1 MPLWH
6 RPAVVWPAAGSAVAH
21 LHQARRHRGSAGGFP
36 GGKPLAGPSAG
47 SARAGTMPVWT
58 GPAVSGSGQAAVAA
72 PASLRV
78 SMASRAVTAA
88 AGVKGLVFSVARA
101 DGAAGAAAVHVSV
114 SYRGFAA
121 AYGGYYASR
130 LRLVELPACALTTPR
145 APGCLR
151 QTPLAS
157 ANDVQAAE
165 LGANVTLS
173 APAAP
178 AGAAGNAQSGSAVS
192 ADAPSVV
199 LAAAASTSGSGG
211 DFTATPL
218 SEAGTWQAGGSADSF
233 AYSYPIS
240 VPPVPGGLAP
250 TWRWL
255 RLAVG
260 GRAHVLDEQPGV
272 LDR

>member
-1 MPLWH
+1 
-6 RPAVVWPAAGSAVAH
+6 
-21 LHQARRHRGSAGGFP
+21 
-36 GGKPLAGPSAG
+36 
-47 SARAGTMPVWT
+47 
-58 GPAVSGSGQAAVAA
+58 
-72 PASLRV
+72 
-78 SMASRAVTAA
+78 MASRAVTAA
-88 AGVKGLVFSVARA
+88 AGVNGLVFSVARA

-178 AGAAGNAQSGSAVS
+178 ALAAGNAQSGSAVS
-192 ADAPSVV
+192 AAAPSVV

-218 SEAGTWQAGGSADSF
+218 SEAGTWSAGGSSGGVHLLLPDQPCRRCRAGSRRTVSLDYNSQ
-233 AYSYPIS
+233 AVDGLTSSTNNQASWIGDGWDYSPGYIERGYRRARGRRQS
-240 VPPVPGGLAP
+240 NRRPVL
-250 TWRWL
+250 
-255 RLAVG
+255 
-260 GRAHVLDEQPGV
+260 VLE
-272 LDR
+272 